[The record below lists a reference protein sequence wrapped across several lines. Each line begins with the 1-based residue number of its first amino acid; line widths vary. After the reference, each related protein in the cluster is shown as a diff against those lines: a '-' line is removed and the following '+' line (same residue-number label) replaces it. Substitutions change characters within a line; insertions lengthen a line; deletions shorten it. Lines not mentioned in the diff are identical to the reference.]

1 MNIIIDAMGGD
12 NAPGEILH
20 GAAGAVREYGIA
32 VTAVGD
38 SAAIEKAAKE
48 GGIPMQGITVVHAG
62 EVISM
67 HDEPTA
73 AIRHKKD
80 SSMAVGLRLLAEGK
94 GDAFVSAG
102 FYRRAAGGGYA
113 HCQAPEGRQAPG
125 HRRGSARRAAAVPAF
140 GRGRECGMPP

>member
-12 NAPGEILH
+12 NAPGEILR

-48 GGIPMQGITVVHAG
+48 GGIPTQGITVVHAG

-102 FYRRAAGGGYA
+102 GGHA

-125 HRRGSARRAAAVPAF
+125 HRRGGARRAAAVPAF